1 LAAQQSAE
9 SLQFQMAEAAS
20 ELQTQLTTAQQA
32 LLTEQQDHRDS
43 RQTSEG
49 QQVRLQATEER
60 SLDLQSQLEKAQ
72 KQKSVDAQAHEDA
85 IAECQRQVRAAEQT
99 GSSLQTKWEAANQEL
114 ASEKQ
119 AHQAAKQT
127 VAEVQVELGKEASRA
142 RSLHQVS
149 TALML
154 CDAACALLPETYM
167 IAGFS
172 SKHFPGLSVLNS
184 MTFV

>member
-1 LAAQQSAE
+1 MTA
-9 SLQFQMAEAAS
+9 AAS
-20 ELQTQLTTAQQA
+20 ELQTQLNSAQQA
-32 LLTEQQDHRDS
+32 LLKEQQDHRDA
-43 RQTSEG
+43 RQTSEDLKA
-49 QQVRLQATEER
+49 RLQGTKER
-60 SLDLQSQLEKAQ
+60 TVHLQTQLGKAQ

-149 TALML
+149 TVQGPLML
-154 CDAACALLPETYM
+154 CGAASYA
-167 IAGFS
+167 
-172 SKHFPGLSVLNS
+172 
-184 MTFV
+184 